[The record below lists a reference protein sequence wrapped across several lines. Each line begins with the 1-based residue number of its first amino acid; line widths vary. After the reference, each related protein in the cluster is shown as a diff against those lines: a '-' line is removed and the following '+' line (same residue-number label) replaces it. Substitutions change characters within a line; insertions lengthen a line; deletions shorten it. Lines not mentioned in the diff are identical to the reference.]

1 MSRADIQADKEA
13 ILTAF
18 SPGEWLGKAEI
29 LAATG
34 LEKISYALDRLITE
48 KKLIARGST
57 TSRQWALPGT
67 PGTPRARAPAPAED
81 LPVAEP
87 AEAPDPED
95 FIPAMAT
102 DRRMVLVRKGAVMIL
117 SAAET
122 QAVADLI
129 FENFEAAT

>member
-1 MSRADIQADKEA
+1 MSRAEIQADKDA

-18 SPGEWLGKAEI
+18 SPSEWLGKAEI

-48 KKLIARGST
+48 KKLIARGAT
-57 TSRQWALPGT
+57 TSRQWALVGT
-67 PGTPRARAPAPAED
+67 SASAPERAPAVED
-81 LPVAEP
+81 SPVVD
-87 AEAPDPED
+87 APDPED

-102 DRRMVLVRKGAVMIL
+102 DRRMVLVRRGVAMIL
-117 SAAET
+117 TAAET